1 MCHWTIFWIIMIIQV
16 CRYNQWPNISNVIP
30 KSRLKDAQDYER
42 VGTNWGCGNNA
53 INICLKMYD
62 YSKQLST
69 SEYEYNTLLGCGWSY
84 TNFYEKNIKPH
95 FKYCGWKGT
104 ETLLRGE
111 VNINWSYIDDTDFKD
126 WSLIIL
132 SGNDI
137 SILNIFLSTFFFWRK
152 INNDNFALRQSIHS
166 KKNSLQRETR
176 SKKKIHSG
184 TPLSGSSIISKT
196 TSL

>member
-1 MCHWTIFWIIMIIQV
+1 TCLGCTGKIFNGEGKNWYDMSRASEAEVSLDDFLDYYDDSGTVVTINGQTF
-16 CRYNQWPNISNVIP
+16 SNVIP

-69 SEYEYNTLLGCGWSY
+69 SEYEYNKLLGCGWSY

-111 VNINWSYIDDTDFKD
+111 VNINWSYIDGTDFKD

-132 SGNDI
+132 GGNDI
-137 SILNIFLSTFFFWRK
+137 CAHYTIVLGEDK
-152 INNDNFALRQSIHS
+152 HV
-166 KKNSLQRETR
+166 
-176 SKKKIHSG
+176 
-184 TPLSGSSIISKT
+184 
-196 TSL
+196 